1 MLERGEEGWSC
12 RAASPGAPPGIVGG
26 PDKMEDFSPKPAPGL
41 ESGKTRAGPATT

>member
-26 PDKMEDFSPKPAPGL
+26 PDKMEDFSPGL